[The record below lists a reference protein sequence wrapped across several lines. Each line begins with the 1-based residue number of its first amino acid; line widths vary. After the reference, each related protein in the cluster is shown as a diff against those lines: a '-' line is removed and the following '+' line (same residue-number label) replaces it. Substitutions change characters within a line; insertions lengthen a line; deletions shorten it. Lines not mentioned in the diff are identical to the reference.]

1 MCTVTDSNNL
11 KNSILSENV
20 KSLPFSG
27 IRKYFDVS
35 SDVISLG
42 VGEPDFN
49 APEPV
54 RIVAARTVFSKK
66 LSYSANAGTL
76 ALRKAISDYTYEKIG
91 VEYQPENEVL
101 VTVGGSEA
109 IDLALRAVIEPGDE
123 VIVPVPSFVCYKPLA
138 ELLGGNVKCVA
149 LNDKWKLDAADLKNA
164 ITDKTK
170 ALILP
175 FPNNPTGSVM
185 DKEDIIQ
192 IANVLKNKN
201 ILIISDEI
209 YAELTY
215 GERHFSIAQ
224 VLPKQTL
231 MINGFSKAFAM
242 TGWRL
247 GYACGPEWLVKQMLK
262 IHQYGIMC
270 SPTLSQ
276 TAAITAL
283 TECQEYVDAMKAEYV
298 KRRDFLFT
306 ELNRIG
312 YPCLLPEGAFYMFIK
327 LPTDDDEGFCE
338 WLVKEKKLAIVPSSA
353 FGVKG
358 YARISYAYSMNH
370 LEEAVKRLA

>member
-1 MCTVTDSNNL
+1 MCALINNST
-11 KNSILSENV
+11 NNILSENV

-54 RIVAARTVFSKK
+54 RIVAAKAVFSQK

-76 ALRKAISDYTYEKIG
+76 MLRKAISEYTYDKIN
-91 VEYQPENEVL
+91 VKYAPENEVL

-123 VIVPVPSFVCYKPLA
+123 IIVPVPSFVCYKPLA
-138 ELLGGNVKCVA
+138 ELLGGVVKCVK
-149 LNDKWKLDAADLKNA
+149 LNDKWKLDATDLKNA

-170 ALILP
+170 AVVLP

-185 DKEDIIQ
+185 NKEDITK
-192 IANVLKNKN
+192 IADVLRGKD

-215 GERHFSIAQ
+215 GERHFSVAQ
-224 VLPKQTL
+224 ILPEQTL

-247 GYACGPEWLVKQMLK
+247 GYACGPKWLIRQMLK

-276 TAAITAL
+276 TAAVTAL
-283 TECQEYVDAMKAEYV
+283 TDCQEYVDAMKAEYI
-298 KRRDFLFT
+298 KRRDFLF
-306 ELNRIG
+306 EKLNQIG

-327 LPTDDDEGFCE
+327 LPTEDDEKFCE
-338 WLVKEKKLAIVPSSA
+338 WLVTEKKLAIVPSSA
-353 FGVKG
+353 FGVRG

-370 LEEAVKRLA
+370 LEEAVHRLA